1 VTVGE
6 QRAPGARDA
15 GERPRPVPHGLRGLL
30 GALAP
35 RRTRGQAAVAALCA
49 LLGFGL
55 AVQVTG
61 RGEAGLATAREED
74 LVRILDDLA
83 AREQRLAAELD
94 RLREARGRLADPDT
108 DLAAARAEAERRA
121 WVLGVLA
128 GTLPADGPG
137 VVLTVEDP
145 AGTVPAEVL
154 LDAVEELR
162 NAGAEALQI
171 GDVRVVASTYLV
183 DAEGGVEVDGRV
195 LRPPYVFRAAGDP
208 ETLEPALRIRG
219 GVVDT
224 VARHEG
230 ALATVDPR
238 EQVEVSAVREPDPL
252 EHAEPVLEE

>member
-1 VTVGE
+1 V
-6 QRAPGARDA
+6 
-15 GERPRPVPHGLRGLL
+15 PRGLRGLL

-35 RRTRGQAAVAALCA
+35 RRTRGQAAVAVLCL

-61 RGEAGLATAREED
+61 RGEAGLAGAREDD

-83 AREQRLAAELD
+83 AREQRLAGELD
-94 RLREARGRLADPDT
+94 RLREARARLADPDT
-108 DLAAARAEAERRA
+108 DLDAARAEAERRA
-121 WVLGVLA
+121 RVLGVLA

-183 DAEGGVEVDGRV
+183 NAEGGVEVDGQV
-195 LRPPYVFRAAGDP
+195 LLPPYVFRAVGDP

-230 ALATVDPR
+230 AVARVDPR
-238 EQVEVSAVREPDPL
+238 EQVEVSAVREPEPL